1 MVFIDRVCSSFVAP
15 ITFTSNIVPIN
26 HLSMITKLPF
36 RFMLALLGLLMTL
49 SAVQAAKPLTTIAQ
63 LTADW
68 QRAREFTK
76 EYLDTMP
83 EDGMGF
89 KPTPEI
95 RSFAEQML
103 HLAAANYNF
112 GALASGKANPFQG
125 KKLEEMSELKTKAA
139 LTKAVLDSYD
149 FMLEGVK
156 GLTDAQ
162 LAENVK
168 MGQREMTREL
178 VLAKAFEHQTHH
190 RGQATIY
197 IRAKGVKPPN
207 EKLF

>member
-1 MVFIDRVCSSFVAP
+1 METSLRFRLVVVF
-15 ITFTSNIVPIN
+15 
-26 HLSMITKLPF
+26 
-36 RFMLALLGLLMTL
+36 LGLLL
-49 SAVQAAKPLTTIAQ
+49 GFSAQAARPMTTISQ

-68 QRAREFTK
+68 QRAKDYTK
-76 EYLDTMP
+76 EYLDVMS
-83 EDGMGF
+83 EDGINF

-112 GALASGKANPFQG
+112 AALASGKANPFQG

-139 LTKAVLDSYD
+139 LTKAVLESYD
-149 FMLEGVK
+149 FVIDAVK
-156 GLTDAQ
+156 GMTDAQ

-168 MGQREMTREL
+168 MGQREMTRE
-178 VLAKAFEHQTHH
+178 VALAKAFEHQTHH
-190 RGQATIY
+190 RGQTTIY
-197 IRAKGVKPPN
+197 IRMKGIKPPN

>member
-1 MVFIDRVCSSFVAP
+1 M
-15 ITFTSNIVPIN
+15 T
-26 HLSMITKLPF
+26 TKLPF
-36 RFMLALLGLLMTL
+36 RLVLAFVGFLMTL
-49 SAVQAAKPLTTIAQ
+49 TSVQATKPMTTIAQ

-68 QRAREFTK
+68 QRAKEFTK

-89 KPTPEI
+89 KPVPEI

-112 GALASGKANPFQG
+112 AALVSGKANPMQG
-125 KKLEEMSELKTKAA
+125 KKMEEMSEFKTKEG
-139 LTKAVLDSYD
+139 LTKAVMDSYD
-149 FMLEGVK
+149 FMLDAVK

-162 LAENVK
+162 LAETIK
-168 MGQREMTREL
+168 MGPREMTREVAL
-178 VLAKAFEHQTHH
+178 SKAFEHQTHH

-197 IRAKGVKPPN
+197 IRTKGIKPPN